1 MCHDWQLANIYVQ
14 VITQLFYKDV
24 RGDNWNEH
32 IHSIFFFGGGDGG
45 EGEVNIFHTG
55 YSEYINHQ

>member
-1 MCHDWQLANIYVQ
+1 MREETI
-14 VITQLFYKDV
+14 
-24 RGDNWNEH
+24 GM
-32 IHSIFFFGGGDGG
+32 SIFIPFFFGGGRGDGG

>member
-1 MCHDWQLANIYVQ
+1 MREETI
-14 VITQLFYKDV
+14 
-24 RGDNWNEH
+24 GM
-32 IHSIFFFGGGDGG
+32 SIFIPFFFFGGGDGG